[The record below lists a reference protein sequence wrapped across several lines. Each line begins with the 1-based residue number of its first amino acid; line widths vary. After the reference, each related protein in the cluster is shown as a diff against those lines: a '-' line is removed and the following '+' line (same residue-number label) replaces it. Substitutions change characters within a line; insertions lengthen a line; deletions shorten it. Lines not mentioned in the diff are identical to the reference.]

1 MEAHAVAVPR
11 VFKRERAARITSP
24 WAVAAIVAAFY
35 ALLTTPGLIGNP
47 YQFVNIGRQ
56 FLHRSTSSAAID
68 EHARSINHKIGYD
81 GQFYYFLA
89 VDPANG
95 KDYMDNSGV
104 IYSRIGY
111 PMTVRALSGG
121 NPVLV
126 PYMMMLVNIL
136 AAVGGT
142 LAVAF
147 FLKRHGLPPALAL
160 VYGLYPGLVMAV
172 LRDLTE
178 PLAFALAAGAL
189 VVFDARSKWRLL
201 GSGALFGLAMLT
213 RETVALFPAIL
224 ALALLVGVGNVSEWR
239 VRLRWSNMAR
249 SIAFAELAFAPLL
262 IWRHVVATVLPHAA
276 TQEAFVGGEHH
287 VAGVG
292 GTAGSLLTA
301 LVPFHAI
308 AKQWPWTGDDVTDLL
323 IVFLPALLW
332 AGIAI
337 VLLRRKVTLP
347 PLFVLA
353 NVAVFVI
360 FLPTPIAVDYSSLGR
375 ASIGVLLAVMLTL
388 PLLPGAFG
396 RRAELVRGTLVLWSL
411 PLCIVV
417 GLLLHTVG
425 PKYVW

>member
-11 VFKRERAARITSP
+11 AMAKARAARIISP

-35 ALLTTPGLIGNP
+35 MLLVTPGLVGNP

-56 FLHRSTSSAAID
+56 FLHKSTSSATID
-68 EHARSINHKIGYD
+68 QHARPINHKIGYD
-81 GQFYYFLA
+81 GQFYFFLA
-89 VDPANG
+89 ADPAHG

-111 PMTVRALSGG
+111 PATVRALSGG
-121 NPVLV
+121 NVVLI
-126 PYMMMLVNIL
+126 PYVMVLINVL

-147 FLKRHGLPPALAL
+147 FLRRNGLSPALAL
-160 VYGLYPGLVMAV
+160 VYGLYPGLVMSV

-189 VVFDARSKWRLL
+189 VMFDARSKWRLL

-224 ALALLVGVGNVSEWR
+224 TLALLVGIGNASEWR
-239 VRLRWSNMAR
+239 IRLRWGNVAR

-262 IWRHVVATVLPHAA
+262 IWRHILATILPHAA

-292 GTAGSLLTA
+292 GAAGSLLTA
-301 LVPFHAI
+301 LVPFHAF

-353 NVAVFVI
+353 NVAIFVI
-360 FLPTPIAVDYSSLGR
+360 FLPTPIAVDYASLSR
-375 ASIGVLLAVMLTL
+375 ASIGILLAVFLTL
-388 PLLPGAFG
+388 PLLPDAFG
-396 RRAELVRGTLVLWSL
+396 KRAELVRGTLVLWSL

-417 GLLLHTVG
+417 GLLLHTIG